1 MSDGSQG
8 EGRYSALERVF
19 VWVPLKTHNFDSQSA
34 LVRIGETKSAQF
46 TIKPDCQIEAHWFF
60 GFPSDN
66 FLPAEMRI
74 EPLLISFHGGR
85 INSLEANLGII
96 NVNNCARLEFAV

>member
-1 MSDGSQG
+1 VSDRSQG
-8 EGRYSALERVF
+8 EGRYAALEWVF
-19 VWVPLKTHNFDSQSA
+19 VWLPLKTHNPDSQPA

-46 TIKPDCQIEAHWFF
+46 TIKPDCQIEAHWLL

-85 INSLEANLGII
+85 INRLEANPGII
-96 NVNNCARLEFAV
+96 NVNNCARLKFAV